1 MGTSPKQKWQLCNE
15 CLFFGSG
22 FLEYSFPQ
30 WGHKS
35 GVSDDLQE
43 VACF

>member
-1 MGTSPKQKWQLCNE
+1 MVTSPKKKWHICKE

-22 FLEYSFPQ
+22 VLEYSFPE

-35 GVSDDLQE
+35 GVSDDPQQS
-43 VACF
+43 F